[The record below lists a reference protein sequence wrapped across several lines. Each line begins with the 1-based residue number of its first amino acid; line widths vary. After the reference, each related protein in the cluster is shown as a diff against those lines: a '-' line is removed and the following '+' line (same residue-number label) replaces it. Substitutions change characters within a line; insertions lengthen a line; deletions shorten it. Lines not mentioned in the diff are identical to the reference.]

1 MWLVAIFVCLGW
13 MISLCLHE
21 FGHAIAAYWG
31 GDTSVKEKGY
41 LTLNP
46 LKYTDP
52 GLSLLLPLF
61 FLLLG
66 GFALPGGAVYINTK
80 KLRNRWWNSVVS
92 AAGCIAEF
100 FVVIILAFVFHAIW
114 NQKNVNVILEN
125 SLSTSLIVSIAY
137 VIFLNIYVIFI
148 NLLPI
153 PGLDGYGIIQ
163 PWLPIAIDKKL
174 NKFSAYGFWILIAV
188 LWFYPPFG
196 QFLRNISDRAI
207 AILQI
212 PDIFVDAGGSLFRTH
227 AQYLVLG
234 LIAVLW
240 LFRDKRKDLYR
251 KGTRLI
257 SEGKY
262 EKPIAVFDKA
272 IEAEPNYYRAWL
284 MRGYGL
290 YCVERYKDAQDSYN
304 KALELEPD
312 SSDAWYYKGIIFAD
326 TNQINEALNCY
337 NKAIEIQPDSV
348 EVLCQRGYLLFVGE
362 NYEQALAD
370 FEQAIEIDINN
381 SKAWYGKG
389 DALAKL
395 QHDEEA
401 ITAYKTVLNLEPK
414 SSAWQNLVQIL
425 ENLGQYQS
433 AIAIYD
439 QKLRFQPEDANI
451 WNLRGLMLEK
461 INRHDEALIAFKEAK
476 RNSEKKLKRNPK
488 DADAWFQKA
497 LALTA
502 TQQFTEAILAY
513 QQAIKI
519 KPSFAD
525 ALYNIACCYAQTQ
538 NPELAIKNLQKAINL
553 NSKLYI
559 MNAKTESYF
568 DKLREYP
575 LFQALL
581 KSE

>member
-1 MWLVAIFVCLGW
+1 
-13 MISLCLHE
+13 
-21 FGHAIAAYWG
+21 
-31 GDTSVKEKGY
+31 
-41 LTLNP
+41 
-46 LKYTDP
+46 
-52 GLSLLLPLF
+52 
-61 FLLLG
+61 
-66 GFALPGGAVYINTK
+66 
-80 KLRNRWWNSVVS
+80 
-92 AAGCIAEF
+92 
-100 FVVIILAFVFHAIW
+100 
-114 NQKNVNVILEN
+114 LEN
-125 SLSTSLIVSIAY
+125 NLSISTSFIVSIAY

-174 NKFSAYGFWILIAV
+174 NKFSAYGFWILIAA
-188 LWFYPPFG
+188 LWFYPPFS

-212 PDIFVDAGGSLFRTH
+212 PNIFVDTGGSLFRTH

-262 EKPIAVFDKA
+262 ANAIAIFDKA
-272 IEAEPNYYRAWL
+272 IEVEPNYYRAWL

-290 YCVERYKDAQDSYN
+290 YCVERYEDAQASYD
-304 KALELEPD
+304 KALELQSD

-348 EVLCQRGYLLFVGE
+348 EVLCQRGYLLFIEE

-370 FEQAIEIDINN
+370 FQQAIEIDINN
-381 SKAWYGKG
+381 IKAWYGKG
-389 DALAKL
+389 DTLAKL
-395 QHDEEA
+395 QRDEEA
-401 ITAYKTVLNLEPK
+401 ITAYQKVLNLEPK

-425 ENLGQYQS
+425 ENSGQREN

-461 INRHDEALIAFKEAK
+461 LNRHDEALIAFKEAK
-476 RNSEKKLKRNPK
+476 RNSEKTLQRNPE
-488 DADAWFQKA
+488 DADSWFQKA

-502 TQQFTEAILAY
+502 IQQYTEAILAY
-513 QQAIKI
+513 EQAIKI
-519 KPSFAD
+519 KPDFAD

-538 NPELAIKNLQKAINL
+538 NPELAIKNLQKAINV
-553 NSKLYI
+553 NSQLYI
-559 MNAKTESYF
+559 MNVKTEPYF
-568 DKLREYP
+568 DKVREHP